1 MKIKI
6 LQINMDRDTNR
17 IAFESYDGM
26 MKYQGKF
33 DISIYDE
40 VWSGE
45 VQADDLEDVYTI
57 FNVNHPEGYT
67 GRSLSVSD
75 LVKTEDGLYFCD
87 SIGFRKVG

>member
-6 LQINMDRDTNR
+6 LQTNMDRDTNR

-26 MKYQGKF
+26 MKHQGKF

-57 FNVNHPEGYT
+57 FNVNHPEGYI